1 MPDPLADT
9 RVAQP
14 WHWDGPGGLD
24 DDARHAKL
32 RQLGEWVAWLV
43 ARYDLA
49 SQVPPCWPLHPA
61 LLDELKA
68 LWYWHQ
74 EVTYPEGVLTR
85 PDPPSSPGTTQQ
97 IQDPGVRAAEYWA
110 WHEARWRWATT
121 MVGSTYHRCVDKGKH
136 VEETQDVDGFDE
148 QTAAALEAL
157 LVREGSAPTG
167 PKDPAPS

>member
-1 MPDPLADT
+1 MPDSVADT

-24 DDARHAKL
+24 DDARHARL
-32 RQLGEWVAWLV
+32 RQLGEWVTWLV

-74 EVTYPEGVLTR
+74 AVTYPEGVLTQ
-85 PDPPSSPGTTQQ
+85 PDPPGGTQQ
-97 IQDPGVRAAEYWA
+97 VQNPGVRAAEYWE
-110 WHEARWRWATT
+110 WHEARWRWTSNV
-121 MVGSTYHRCVDKGKH
+121 VGSTYHRCVDKGSH
-136 VEETQDVDGFDE
+136 VQEAQDADGFAE

-157 LVREGSAPTG
+157 FLGARAAPTDEDDSG
-167 PKDPAPS
+167 TP